1 MSTYSQ
7 EEFYQEHS
15 NENTII
21 DEMPTIEN
29 TPQFCKRISME
40 EIESNAKMTTHKELI
55 KMGALMNKSATIPA
69 SASASAPVP
78 SDIFKIKTMSLK
90 ELDEYVEN
98 KLSKDHYSPEVIYL
112 LFKIQT
118 LLLEKEH
125 MNRLLIDNNI
135 NINKLQKEL
144 LDEKT
149 LTMDLKDSMKESV
162 CEIDSNEKEYKI
174 ESALCNEKYKIL
186 YQLND
191 KNLIR
196 KNQYETVLLYI
207 GPITMV
213 WISIFIN
220 YMYTTI
226 YKFIL
231 ST

>member
-1 MSTYSQ
+1 MSSYSQ
-7 EEFYQEHS
+7 EEFYQEDS
-15 NENTII
+15 NVPTVI
-21 DEMPTIEN
+21 DEKDSVPTISQ
-29 TPQFCKRISME
+29 TPNFCKRISME
-40 EIESNAKMTTHKELI
+40 EIESNAKTTTHKELL
-55 KMGALMNKSATIPA
+55 KMGALMNKPNVSA
-69 SASASAPVP
+69 P

-125 MNRLLIDNNI
+125 MNRLLTENDG

-174 ESALCNEKYKIL
+174 ESALSNEKYRVL
-186 YQLND
+186 SQLND
-191 KNLIR
+191 KTLTR
-196 KNQYETVLLYI
+196 KNQYETVLFYI
-207 GPITMV
+207 GPITML

-220 YMYTTI
+220 YMYTAI
-226 YKFIL
+226 SKFIL
-231 ST
+231 SA

>member
-1 MSTYSQ
+1 
-7 EEFYQEHS
+7 
-15 NENTII
+15 
-21 DEMPTIEN
+21 
-29 TPQFCKRISME
+29 
-40 EIESNAKMTTHKELI
+40 
-55 KMGALMNKSATIPA
+55 
-69 SASASAPVP
+69 
-78 SDIFKIKTMSLK
+78 MSLK

-125 MNRLLIDNNI
+125 MNRLLTENDG

-174 ESALCNEKYKIL
+174 ESALSNEKYRVL
-186 YQLND
+186 SQLND
-191 KNLIR
+191 KTLTR
-196 KNQYETVLLYI
+196 KNQYETVLFYI
-207 GPITMV
+207 GPITML

-220 YMYTTI
+220 YMYTAI
-226 YKFIL
+226 SKFIL
-231 ST
+231 SA

>member
-1 MSTYSQ
+1 MSSYSQ
-7 EEFYQEHS
+7 EEFYQEDS
-15 NENTII
+15 NMSTVI
-21 DEMPTIEN
+21 DETPTISQ
-29 TPQFCKRISME
+29 TPNFCKRISTE
-40 EIESNAKMTTHKELI
+40 EIESNAKTTTHKELL
-55 KMGALMNKSATIPA
+55 KMGALMNKSATIP
-69 SASASAPVP
+69 ASAPVP

-125 MNRLLIDNNI
+125 MNRLLTENDG

-174 ESALCNEKYKIL
+174 ESALSNEKYRVL
-186 YQLND
+186 SQLND
-191 KNLIR
+191 KTLTR
-196 KNQYETVLLYI
+196 KNQYETVLFYI
-207 GPITMV
+207 GPITML

-220 YMYTTI
+220 YMYTAI
-226 YKFIL
+226 SKFIL
-231 ST
+231 SA

>member
-1 MSTYSQ
+1 MSTV
-7 EEFYQEHS
+7 
-15 NENTII
+15 I
-21 DEMPTIEN
+21 DETPTISQ
-29 TPQFCKRISME
+29 TPNFSKRISTE
-40 EIESNAKMTTHKELI
+40 EIESNAKTTTHKELR
-55 KMGALMNKSATIPA
+55 KMGALMNKSATIP
-69 SASASAPVP
+69 ASAPVP

-125 MNRLLIDNNI
+125 MNRLLTENDG

-174 ESALCNEKYKIL
+174 ESALSNEKYRVLSK
-186 YQLND
+186 LND
-191 KNLIR
+191 KTLTR
-196 KNQYETVLLYI
+196 KNQYETVLFYI
-207 GPITMV
+207 GPFTML

-220 YMYTTI
+220 YMYTAI
-226 YKFIL
+226 SKFIL
-231 ST
+231 SA

>member
-1 MSTYSQ
+1 MSSYSQ
-7 EEFYQEHS
+7 EEFYQEDS
-15 NENTII
+15 NVPTVI
-21 DEMPTIEN
+21 DEKDSVPTISQ
-29 TPQFCKRISME
+29 TPNFCKRISTE
-40 EIESNAKMTTHKELI
+40 EIESNAKTTTHKELL
-55 KMGALMNKSATIPA
+55 KMGALMNKPNVSA
-69 SASASAPVP
+69 P

-125 MNRLLIDNNI
+125 MNRRLTENDG

-162 CEIDSNEKEYKI
+162 GEIDSNEKEYKI
-174 ESALCNEKYKIL
+174 ESALSNEKYRVL
-186 YQLND
+186 SQLND
-191 KNLIR
+191 KTLTR
-196 KNQYETVLLYI
+196 KNQYETVLFYI

-220 YMYTTI
+220 YMYTI
-226 YKFIL
+226 ISKFIL
-231 ST
+231 SA

>member
-1 MSTYSQ
+1 MSSYSQ
-7 EEFYQEHS
+7 EEFYQEDS
-15 NENTII
+15 NVPTVI
-21 DEMPTIEN
+21 DEKDSVPTISQ
-29 TPQFCKRISME
+29 TPNFCKRISME
-40 EIESNAKMTTHKELI
+40 EIESNAKTTTHKELL
-55 KMGALMNKSATIPA
+55 KMGALMNKPNVSA
-69 SASASAPVP
+69 P

-125 MNRLLIDNNI
+125 MNRRLTENDG

-162 CEIDSNEKEYKI
+162 GEIDSNEKEYKI
-174 ESALCNEKYKIL
+174 ESALSNEKYRVL
-186 YQLND
+186 SQLND
-191 KNLIR
+191 KTLTR
-196 KNQYETVLLYI
+196 KNQYETVLFYI

-220 YMYTTI
+220 YMYTI
-226 YKFIL
+226 ISKFIL
-231 ST
+231 SA